1 MGVAFARVHAAF
13 LLSIETGMR
22 AGEMAGLTWDCIDI
36 DCRVAHLPRTKNGRA
51 RDVPLSLE
59 AVRILQALDRPDVFG
74 MTSPNMSARWVN
86 LRDKAGVSRLGLH
99 DARHEAVTRLS
110 KKLDVLALAKMI
122 GHRDIKMLM
131 TYYDEDAADLARRL
145 D

>member
-1 MGVAFARVHAAF
+1 
-13 LLSIETGMR
+13 R
-22 AGEMAGLTWDCIDI
+22 ASEMAGLTWDCVDT
-36 DCRVAHLPRTKNGRA
+36 DRRVAHLPRTKNGRA

-59 AVRILQALDRPDVFG
+59 AVRILNALDRPDVFG
-74 MTSPNMSARWVN
+74 MTSPNMSARWAN
-86 LRDKAGVSRLGLH
+86 LRDKAGVSGLRLH